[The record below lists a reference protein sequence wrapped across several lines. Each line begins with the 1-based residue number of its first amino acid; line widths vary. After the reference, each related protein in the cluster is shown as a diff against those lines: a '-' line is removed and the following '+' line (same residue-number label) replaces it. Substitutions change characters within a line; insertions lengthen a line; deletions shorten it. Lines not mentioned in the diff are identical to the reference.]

1 MPGSGAAEGGLNA
14 PINAAEAVRELGR
27 REREAIAA
35 GDWGALDEILEAQK
49 ATWREL
55 IDDVNRRD
63 ESEQCRAATEALIAL
78 YEERRRNHALIERSF
93 ADLRRRLTTAHE
105 GAGATSAYRRAS
117 HRAA

>member
-55 IDDVNRRD
+55 IDDEPRQSDVRGDRRP
-63 ESEQCRAATEALIAL
+63 S
-78 YEERRRNHALIERSF
+78 RS
-93 ADLRRRLTTAHE
+93 T
-105 GAGATSAYRRAS
+105 GAGAITRYRARP
-117 HRAA
+117 